1 MRAAVG
7 NWPKPCN
14 YLISLMFLN
23 NVIATEKPLV
33 AIPKQCHREHGQT
46 TWRDVWLPQIVP
58 NVTNPGRAL
67 CL

>member
-1 MRAAVG
+1 
-7 NWPKPCN
+7 
-14 YLISLMFLN
+14 MFLN